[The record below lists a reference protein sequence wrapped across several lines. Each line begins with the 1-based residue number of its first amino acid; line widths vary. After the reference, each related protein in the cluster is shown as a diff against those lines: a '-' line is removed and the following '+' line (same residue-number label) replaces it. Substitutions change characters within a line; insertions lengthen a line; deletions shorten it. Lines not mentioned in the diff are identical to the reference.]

1 MAGYQMYTTKYVIGN
16 REGLTDTVADLF
28 ADDVP
33 FFAACEKIPATHPKH
48 EWQTDG
54 FYSRGS

>member
-1 MAGYQMYTTKYVIGN
+1 MASTQVNTYFAKGN

-33 FFAACEKIPATHPKH
+33 LFAKIGRAHV
-48 EWQTDG
+48 
-54 FYSRGS
+54 